1 MVAVIRTGH
10 SIRRI
15 FNYNENKVEA
25 GIAQCIGAGNY
36 PADPERMSP
45 PAKLNCFLRQLEL
58 NENVKRNS
66 VHISLNFHSSET
78 DLGTEKLMEI
88 ASEYMD
94 KIGFGEQ
101 PFLVYRHY
109 DAGHPHIHI
118 VTIKVRP
125 DGSRIDMNNI
135 GRNESEQARKAIEK
149 GFGLVNAEAQKKE
162 RHYHQL
168 RPVSAGKVIYGK
180 SQTKLAIQ
188 NVLEAVLDQYRY
200 ASLPELNAVLRQY
213 NVAAERGSEDSLTYR
228 RGGLLYRVLDEH
240 GKTVG
245 VPIKA
250 SLFYNR
256 PTLKD
261 LQERYGRNESARSP
275 YRARIKNA
283 VDMALLG
290 KDTGLEELGRIL
302 ERQGIVM
309 ALRKNEA
316 GIIYGITYIDHLTKC
331 VFNGSK
337 LGRRYSAKAIQER
350 CLREEIPGQEPAARP
365 ALKQAGQQ
373 PPAEHRAA
381 DARNAATFS
390 KPMPTSAK
398 DGTII
403 EGLLQSEQVSEY
415 LPPELRKDRKRRKK
429 RNLNNNS

>member
-36 PADPERMSP
+36 PADPERMSL

-58 NENVKRNS
+58 NEKVKRNS

-78 DLGTEKLMEI
+78 DLGIEKLMEI

-94 KIGFGEQ
+94 RIGFGEQ

-118 VTIKVRP
+118 VSIKVRH

-135 GRNESEQARKAIEK
+135 GRNESEQARKSIEK
-149 GFGLVNAEAQKKE
+149 EFGLVNAEAQKKE
-162 RHYHQL
+162 QQYVIK
-168 RPVSAGKVIYGK
+168 PISAAKAIYGK
-180 SQTKLAIQ
+180 SQTKMAIQ
-188 NVLEAVLDQYRY
+188 NVLDVVLDQYRY
-200 ASLPELNAVLRQY
+200 ASLQELNAVLRQY
-213 NVAAERGSEDSLTYR
+213 NVTAERGSEDSLTYR

-250 SLFYNR
+250 SLFYSQ
-256 PTLKD
+256 PTLKN
-261 LQERYGRNESARSP
+261 LQERYRRNDSARRP
-275 YRARIKNA
+275 YKARIKNA
-283 VDMALLG
+283 IDMALLN
-290 KDTGLEELGRIL
+290 KHSSIEELGRIL
-302 ERQGIVM
+302 EKQGIIL

-316 GIIYGITYIDHLTKC
+316 GIVYGITYIDHRTRC
-331 VFNGSK
+331 VFNGSA
-337 LGRRYSAKAIQER
+337 LGKQYSAKAIQER

-365 ALKQAGQQ
+365 ALKHIGQQ

-381 DARNAATFS
+381 DAKNAATSS
-390 KPMPTSAK
+390 KPMRASAK